1 MYYVS
6 KRTGWLNGFKKW
18 HFFAYFLNV
27 GAKFSLQNIFHFL
40 NGILFDIIN
49 IYIVILKNRGTQKVQ
64 FFYVK
69 ILLCYDLLTLWV
81 EWVRKF
87 AGVIYRFIVSTE
99 NTSLKDGKNLN
110 ETLERLWTHCGLSL
124 TYLMP
129 Q

>member
-81 EWVRKF
+81 E
-87 AGVIYRFIVSTE
+87 
-99 NTSLKDGKNLN
+99 
-110 ETLERLWTHCGLSL
+110 
-124 TYLMP
+124 
-129 Q
+129 